1 LTGGPATD
9 DPVVAAWR
17 EELMVIVDVGVY
29 DQRERCVGDFSVE
42 TAAAYVR
49 EHPGS
54 FCWIGLHDPVDG
66 EVVKIA
72 RTFPLP
78 ALAVEDAEHA
88 HQRAKV
94 EGYPSMTFGVIK
106 TLSYSDED
114 STVEAGE
121 IASFIGR
128 DFLVT
133 VRHGAGTDLR
143 PVRERVDH
151 TPELLDHGPTAI
163 MYALYD
169 HVVDHYREVALELE
183 RDLDDLEV
191 SVFSPM
197 RTSDSEA
204 IYRLKQQM
212 LITRRALSPLND
224 ALADLLSGR
233 MPNIDEAAQPFL
245 RDLADHVHR
254 STEHVSSLDYLLNSI
269 ADAHAAQ
276 ISVQQNDDMRKISAY
291 AALIT
296 VPTLIAGIY
305 GMNFVHMPELAWR
318 YGYPGAV
325 LVMAVIC
332 FVLYRL
338 FRRSGWL

>member
-1 LTGGPATD
+1 
-9 DPVVAAWR
+9 
-17 EELMVIVDVGVY
+17 VIVDVGVY
-29 DQRERCVGDFSVE
+29 DQHERCHGEYSVAD
-42 TAAAYVR
+42 AAAYLR

-54 FCWIGLHDPVDG
+54 FCWIGLHDPGDG
-66 EVVKIA
+66 EVAEIA
-72 RTFPLP
+72 QTFPLP

-94 EGYPSMTFGVIK
+94 EEYPDLTFGVIK
-106 TLSYSDED
+106 TLAYHDED

-121 IASFIGR
+121 IAVFVGPNY
-128 DFLVT
+128 LVT
-133 VRHGAGTDLR
+133 ARHGDATELG
-143 PVRERVDH
+143 PVRVRVDR
-151 TPELLDHGPTAI
+151 TAELLDHGPTAV

-169 HVVDHYREVALELE
+169 HVVDQYRDVALELE

-191 SVFSPM
+191 SVFSPA
-197 RTSDSEA
+197 RTNDSEA

-212 LITRRALSPLND
+212 LLTRRALSPLDD
-224 ALADLLSGR
+224 AMADLLSGR
-233 MPNIDEAAQPFL
+233 MPHIDEAAHPFL

-254 STEHVSSLDYLLNSI
+254 TTEHVASLDYLLNSI
-269 ADAHAAQ
+269 ADAHAAR

-296 VPTLIAGIY
+296 VPTMIAGIY

-325 LVMAVIC
+325 AVMVVIC

>member
-1 LTGGPATD
+1 
-9 DPVVAAWR
+9 
-17 EELMVIVDVGVY
+17 VIVDVGVY
-29 DQRERCVGDFSVE
+29 DQRERCDGDYSIE
-42 TAAAYVR
+42 DAAAYLR

-54 FCWIGLHDPVDG
+54 FCWIGLHDPTDG
-66 EVVKIA
+66 EVAGVG

-78 ALAVEDAEHA
+78 AFAVEDAEHA

-94 EGYPSMTFGVIK
+94 EEYPGLTFMVIK
-106 TLSYSDED
+106 TLAYHDDD
-114 STVEAGE
+114 STVESGE
-121 IASFIGR
+121 IAMFVGANY
-128 DFLVT
+128 LVT
-133 VRHGAGTDLR
+133 VRHGAATDLG
-143 PVRERVDH
+143 PVRQRVDR
-151 TPELLDHGPTAI
+151 TAELLDHGPTAV

-169 HVVDHYREVALELE
+169 QVVDDYRDVALELE

-224 ALADLLSGR
+224 SLADMLSNR
-233 MPNIDEAAQPFL
+233 MPNIDEAAHPFL

-254 STEHVSSLDYLLNSI
+254 TTEHVASLDYLLNSI

-291 AALIT
+291 AALVA

-318 YGYPGAV
+318 YGYPIVVAMMV
-325 LVMAVIC
+325 VIC
-332 FVLYRL
+332 TVLYRL

>member
-1 LTGGPATD
+1 
-9 DPVVAAWR
+9 
-17 EELMVIVDVGVY
+17 MIVDVGVY
-29 DQRERCVGDFSVE
+29 DKRERCAGDYSIP
-42 TAAAYVR
+42 AAADYLR

-54 FCWIGLHDPVDG
+54 FCWIGVHEPENG
-66 EVVKIA
+66 EVAEIG

-94 EGYPSMTFGVIK
+94 EGYPGLTFGVIK
-106 TLSYSDED
+106 TLEYDEDD

-121 IASFIGR
+121 IALFVGP
-128 DFLVT
+128 DYLVT
-133 VRHGAGTDLR
+133 VRHGAATDLG
-143 PVRERVDH
+143 PVRQRVDS
-151 TPELLDHGPTAI
+151 TAELRAHGPTAI
-163 MYALYD
+163 MYSLYD

-183 RDLDDLEV
+183 RDLDDLEI
-191 SVFSPM
+191 SVFSPE
-197 RTSDSEA
+197 RTSDSES

-212 LITRRALSPLND
+212 LLARHALSPLND
-224 ALADLLSGR
+224 ALSDLMSHR

-254 STEHVSSLDYLLNSI
+254 ATEHVSSLDYLLNSI

-276 ISVQQNDDMRKISAY
+276 ISVRQNDDMRKISAY

-296 VPTLIAGIY
+296 VPTMIAGIY
-305 GMNFVHMPELAWR
+305 GMNFVHMPELAWS
-318 YGYPGAV
+318 YAYPGAV
-325 LVMAVIC
+325 ALMAVIC